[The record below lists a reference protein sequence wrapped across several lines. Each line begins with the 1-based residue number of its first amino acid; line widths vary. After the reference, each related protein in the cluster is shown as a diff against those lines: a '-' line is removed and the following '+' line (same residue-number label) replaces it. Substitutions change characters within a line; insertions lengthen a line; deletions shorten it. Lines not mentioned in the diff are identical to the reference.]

1 MKVLGTTLAIG
12 GYSIKGLCSSTI
24 HNRNEF
30 RSFSVIG
37 MLISV
42 FGFLFTITAIWEI
55 IDFDSLWQIL
65 VIFTVLAV
73 SAVHVSLLLQ
83 IRPKTNNIKY
93 SLIATIIFIS
103 IVALMLIKSAI
114 NEFEDSEFFFRLLG
128 VFAILDVL
136 GTIAISILNKIT
148 DKKE

>member
-55 IDFDSLWQIL
+55 IDIDRFWQIL

-73 SAVHVSLLLQ
+73 STAHVSLILK

-136 GTIAISILNKIT
+136 GTIAIPILNKIT

>member
-1 MKVLGTTLAIG
+1 
-12 GYSIKGLCSSTI
+12 
-24 HNRNEF
+24 
-30 RSFSVIG
+30 

-42 FGFLFTITAIWEI
+42 IGFLFTITVIWEI
-55 IDFDSLWQIL
+55 IEFDRFWQTL
-65 VIFTVLAV
+65 VIFIVLAV
-73 SAVHVSLLLQ
+73 STAQTSLLLQ

-128 VFAILDVL
+128 VFAILDIL